1 MPGEQQRARTARTR
15 AKIKHAL
22 AEVMRQKGF
31 DALTVSDVARAAG
44 INRGTVYLHFSDKD
58 DMINQLEGEFVAL
71 LDETLLSDGGEA
83 RGAGAGGPEADGV
96 PEDGATPEA
105 GAAPTPGGAADET
118 AREAAAAG
126 GLAGIFTY
134 ERILA
139 ALKVVTDDFEFVS
152 AVAGKGG
159 DPEFQTKLRTV
170 MCDLLEQGLERSGL
184 SMREDEVFGK
194 AYAREL
200 AVGQIMTIV
209 NVWLAG
215 DGGESPEQVARMIC
229 AAQMLPPTYY
239 VV

>member
-83 RGAGAGGPEADGV
+83 PGAGAGGVPADDATPTPV
-96 PEDGATPEA
+96 GATDEA
-105 GAAPTPGGAADET
+105 AH
-118 AREAAAAG
+118 EAAAAG

-159 DPEFQTKLRTV
+159 DPEFQTKLRAV

-184 SMREDEVFGK
+184 SMREDEVFSE